1 MDFYKEQL
9 LKFRDLNL
17 SKRELMDTVPKN
29 FESDEPILISNSHVI
44 YLLESYKNNKIV
56 EPFLLDWVNTIWF
69 MEW

>member
-56 EPFLLDWVNTIWF
+56 EPFLLDWVNTIWV